1 MLTKLQLEAAVIDGR
16 TCKYRAAGGLQRTK
30 NPIKLAHKMLDFPAP
45 ALIIGNAADELAE
58 TNGLD
63 MVDNS
68 YFTTDSRRVYWEA
81 KMNKLLEN
89 HGTVGAVA
97 LDIYGNLAAANS
109 TGGVTFKHR
118 GRIGDTAIV
127 GAGIYADDEVAVV
140 WYVGIEHTSNGS
152 Y

>member
-1 MLTKLQLEAAVIDGR
+1 
-16 TCKYRAAGGLQRTK
+16 
-30 NPIKLAHKMLDFPAP
+30 MLDFPAP
-45 ALIIGNAADELAE
+45 ALIIGTAADELAE

-68 YFTTDSRRVYWEA
+68 YFTTDSRRLYWEA

-97 LDIYGNLAAANS
+97 LDIHGNLAAANS
-109 TGGVTFKHR
+109 TGGVTFKHP
-118 GRIGDTAIV
+118 GRVGDTAIV
-127 GAGIYADDEVAVV
+127 GAGIYADDQVAVV
-140 WYVGIEHTSNGS
+140 WYVNLNMATSRGS